1 MDTLKELA
9 DAIVMLIRTGVVL
22 RVVFC
27 LVKMGGDEDQ
37 APMYKKRI
45 KNAVVFYILAES
57 AWQLKDMIVGYY
69 S

>member
-1 MDTLKELA
+1 MDILKEMA
-9 DAIVMLIRTGVVL
+9 DALLILIRAGVIL

-27 LVKMGGDEDQ
+27 FIRMGGDEDQ

-45 KNAVVFYILAES
+45 KNALVFYILAEGV
-57 AWQLKDMIVGYY
+57 WQLKDMIVSYY